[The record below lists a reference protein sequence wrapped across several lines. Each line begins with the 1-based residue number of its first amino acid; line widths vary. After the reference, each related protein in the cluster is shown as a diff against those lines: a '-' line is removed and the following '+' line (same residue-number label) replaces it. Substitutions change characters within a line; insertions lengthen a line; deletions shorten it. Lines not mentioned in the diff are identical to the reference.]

1 MKRTSAPGKAGA
13 LVIFSFASAL
23 FGAFRLRGLG
33 LRCGGVGR
41 VDVMI
46 QILDEAAAA
55 LVLLFLEPLP
65 LREDVVIELE
75 HRAGL
80 GKAHAVAVAAL
91 TDMIHHDGI
100 DALGAMNVICKA
112 HRKKA

>member
-1 MKRTSAPGKAGA
+1 MPPRAPVLRKHIGKQAPVPRKEQGEGLKRTSAPGKAGA

-23 FGAFRLRGLG
+23 FGAFRPRGLG

-55 LVLLFLEPLP
+55 LVLLVL
-65 LREDVVIELE
+65 
-75 HRAGL
+75 
-80 GKAHAVAVAAL
+80 
-91 TDMIHHDGI
+91 
-100 DALGAMNVICKA
+100 
-112 HRKKA
+112 